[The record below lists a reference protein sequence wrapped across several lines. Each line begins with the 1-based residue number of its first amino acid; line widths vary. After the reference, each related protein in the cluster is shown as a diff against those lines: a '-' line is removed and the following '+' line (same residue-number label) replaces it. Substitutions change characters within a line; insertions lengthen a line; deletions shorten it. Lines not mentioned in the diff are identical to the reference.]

1 MKLSELLVHTQY
13 CCHVADCDI
22 ADLVYDSR
30 KAAANTVFFALCG
43 AAADGHD
50 YVQSAYDKG
59 CRVFVTQHA
68 VDLPEDATVL
78 VFEDSRAALARLSCN
93 FFGNPAKELSV
104 VGITGTKGKTTV
116 TNMLRSVFDG
126 CGVKSGVIGTIGAFW
141 GDCYEPTVNT
151 TPESY
156 ETQRLLRTMADD
168 GCKAVFIE
176 VSSLGLKQH
185 RSDCIDFH
193 TAVFTNLSPD
203 HIGGTE
209 HESFEEYAFWKK
221 QLFRQ
226 CRKAVL
232 NADDAFCADFIK
244 EITCPVTTFS
254 AEKQADF
261 TASNLHFIRDGKLGM
276 EFTLTHANEEDVCR
290 VGMPGVFSVY
300 NALTAAAVAD
310 GLGIDKKTVHKAL
323 RNACVKGRM
332 EPVAVP
338 GNFDVLI
345 DYAHN
350 GLSFKSVI
358 ETVKAYNPTGLIA
371 LYGCVGGRAQVRRKE
386 MASISGAL
394 CDLTIVSTD
403 DPQYEDPAEIAKEV
417 ASYIEEIGGK
427 YEIIVDRAQ
436 AIRFALENA
445 KEGNII
451 LLLGKGHEEC
461 MKIKG
466 ECVPFSERR
475 TVEEYYK
482 NLHETD

>member
-1 MKLSELLVHTQY
+1 MKLSELLQNAVYTGS
-13 CCHVADCDI
+13 VADCDI
-22 ADLVYDSR
+22 TDIVYDSR
-30 KAAANTVFFALCG
+30 KALADTVFCALCG
-43 AAADGHD
+43 AAADGHN
-50 YVQSAYDKG
+50 YVKNAYDKG
-59 CRVFVTQHA
+59 CRVFA
-68 VDLPEDATVL
+68 VEHEVELPDDAQQLIFADT
-78 VFEDSRAALARLSCN
+78 RAALARLSCN
-93 FFGNPAKELSV
+93 FFGDPAKELAV

-141 GDCYEPTVNT
+141 GDRFEPTVNT

-185 RSDCIDFH
+185 RSDCIDFD

-209 HESFEEYAFWKK
+209 HESFEEYAYWKK
-221 QLFRQ
+221 QLFKQ
-226 CRKAVL
+226 CKKAVL
-232 NADDAFCADFIK
+232 NADDAFCAEFRN
-244 EITCPVTTFS
+244 EIQCPVVTFS
-254 AEKQADF
+254 AEGAADF
-261 TASNLHFIRDGKLGM
+261 AASDLRFIREGKLGM
-276 EFTLTHANEEDVCR
+276 EFTLTHNGENDLCR

-310 GLGIDKKTVHKAL
+310 GLGIDKQTVFTAL
-323 RNACVKGRM
+323 KDARVKGRM
-332 EPVAVP
+332 EPVEIPAD
-338 GNFDVLI
+338 FDVLI

-358 ETVKAYNPTGLIA
+358 ETVKAYNPSGLIA

-403 DPQYEDPAEIAKEV
+403 DPQFEDPAEIAKEV
-417 ASYIEEIGGK
+417 ASYIEEIGGR
-427 YEIIVDRAQ
+427 YEIVIDRAE
-436 AIRFALENA
+436 AIRYALQHAQN
-445 KEGNII
+445 GNII
-451 LLLGKGHEEC
+451 LLLGKGHEEF
-461 MKIKG
+461 MKVKG
-466 ECVPFSERR
+466 ESIPFSERKV
-475 TVEEYYK
+475 VEDYYK
-482 NLHETD
+482 TL